1 MKYNAIKINLLTIV
15 VTVFVITMSLSGFD
29 LNTYGILDPAKAEA
43 KNTLELENAFVKIAK
58 EQAPAVVSISTK
70 QRIKSRVR
78 APKDLMRDFFER
90 RSPESR
96 QMPRERIRRSLGS
109 GFVVESEGYILTN
122 SHVVN
127 KADEIIV
134 TFGSGR
140 GSDREEYEAK
150 LIASDPKTDIAL
162 IKIKANKDL
171 PKVKLGDSDNMR
183 VGQWVMAIG
192 NPFNFPQTV
201 TVGVISAKHRIIGA
215 GPYDNFIQT
224 DAAINSGNSGG
235 PLIDINGN
243 VIGIN
248 TAIFTGGTQGN
259 IGIGFAIP
267 INTAMD
273 IYSDLKKGKV
283 KRGWLGVGIQQV
295 TKELEK
301 ALKLPK
307 AAGALV
313 GEVFKGSPA
322 KKAGVMRG
330 DVIVEFNKEEVS
342 EAGDLPRIVAAVS
355 PGSVVVVKI
364 IREGREKL
372 IRLKLGEMPDDTEI
386 IINPSQFEGFGM
398 IVENL
403 TDQLAKQLDVRQDEG
418 VVVTSVKQG
427 GLAAAAGFRA
437 GDIITEVNQKRI
449 KNIDSLSR
457 QTGKVKPGE
466 PILML
471 VQRDKRNMF
480 LVIKAT
486 EKK

>member
-1 MKYNAIKINLLTIV
+1 
-15 VTVFVITMSLSGFD
+15 
-29 LNTYGILDPAKAEA
+29 
-43 KNTLELENAFVKIAK
+43 
-58 EQAPAVVSISTK
+58 
-70 QRIKSRVR
+70 
-78 APKDLMRDFFER
+78 
-90 RSPESR
+90 
-96 QMPRERIRRSLGS
+96 
-109 GFVVESEGYILTN
+109 
-122 SHVVN
+122 
-127 KADEIIV
+127 
-134 TFGSGR
+134 
-140 GSDREEYEAK
+140 
-150 LIASDPKTDIAL
+150 
-162 IKIKANKDL
+162 
-171 PKVKLGDSDNMR
+171 
-183 VGQWVMAIG
+183 
-192 NPFNFPQTV
+192 
-201 TVGVISAKHRIIGA
+201 
-215 GPYDNFIQT
+215 
-224 DAAINSGNSGG
+224 
-235 PLIDINGN
+235 
-243 VIGIN
+243 
-248 TAIFTGGTQGN
+248 
-259 IGIGFAIP
+259 
-267 INTAMD
+267 
-273 IYSDLKKGKV
+273 
-283 KRGWLGVGIQQV
+283 
-295 TKELEK
+295 
-301 ALKLPK
+301 
-307 AAGALV
+307 
-313 GEVFKGSPA
+313 
-322 KKAGVMRG
+322 MRG